1 MYLFNLIECLTPR
14 VNHNVNY
21 EFLVNMIREYRYNYK
36 KIKCYSL
43 VDVDNKIV
51 YAHMGQRLYWQFI
64 CKDLVNTFFLHTNK
78 LNLRNIWMAIERS
91 PCLN

>member
-21 EFLVNMIREYRYNYK
+21 EFLVNMICEYRYNYK

-64 CKDLVNTFFLHTNK
+64 YLPLNFTVNLK
-78 LNLRNIWMAIERS
+78 LLFKI
-91 PCLN
+91 